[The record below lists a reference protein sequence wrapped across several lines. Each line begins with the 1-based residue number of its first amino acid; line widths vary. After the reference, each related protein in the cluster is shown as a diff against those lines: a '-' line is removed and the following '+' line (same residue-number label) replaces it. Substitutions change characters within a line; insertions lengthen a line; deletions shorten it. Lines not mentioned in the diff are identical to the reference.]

1 MLSLP
6 LLAPVN
12 VACYGR
18 NCLIIKRGANVRHSL
33 VAVTVL
39 AVVLSGCQR
48 KAEGQTVAVVN
59 GHEITIPEL
68 NFALNEVKIP
78 DSVDKN
84 AARSQVLQ
92 KIIDR
97 RLLADEAR
105 KEGIDKSPEFLNR
118 QRQMG
123 EDLLISMLAA
133 RRMNTA
139 QLPSDR
145 EAETYI
151 ASNPQAF
158 ANREEWNLD
167 QVLYPTQK
175 DPAILADIA
184 KTKSLDELIGVLQ
197 QHKITF
203 SRQKNRLDTAVIP
216 PQLYSKINALPA
228 GEPFAFPVGDR
239 TIASTILSREPKP
252 LTGDE
257 AKPLAVQAMRKAQ
270 TQKSLEALLK
280 SLRGTAKIEY
290 QPGYAPKS
298 S

>member
-1 MLSLP
+1 
-6 LLAPVN
+6 
-12 VACYGR
+12 
-18 NCLIIKRGANVRHSL
+18 VRHSL
-33 VAVTVL
+33 VAVAVL

-59 GHEITIPEL
+59 GREITIPEL
-68 NFALNEVKIP
+68 NFALSEVKIP
-78 DSVDKN
+78 DSADKN
-84 AARSQVLQ
+84 VVRSQILQ

-105 KEGIDKSPEFLNR
+105 KEGIDKTPEYLNR

-123 EDLLISMLAA
+123 EDLLISMLAP

-145 EAETYI
+145 EVDTYI

-158 ANREEWNLD
+158 ASREEWALN

-175 DPAILADIA
+175 DPAIAAEIA
-184 KTKSLDELIGVLQ
+184 KTKTMDDLIAVLQ
-197 QHKITF
+197 QHKVSF
-203 SRQKNRLDTAVIP
+203 SRQTNHLDTAVIP

-239 TIASTILSREPKP
+239 TIASSITNRESKA
-252 LTGDE
+252 LTGDQ
-257 AKPLAVQAMRKAQ
+257 AKPIAVQAMRKAQ
-270 TQKSLEALLK
+270 TAKSLEDLLK

-290 QPGYAPKS
+290 QPGFAPKS
-298 S
+298 

>member
-1 MLSLP
+1 M
-6 LLAPVN
+6 
-12 VACYGR
+12 
-18 NCLIIKRGANVRHSL
+18 RHSL
-33 VAVTVL
+33 VAVAVL

-59 GHEITIPEL
+59 GREITIPEL

-78 DSVDKN
+78 DSFDKN
-84 AARSQVLQ
+84 AARTQILQ
-92 KIIDR
+92 KLIDR

-105 KEGIDKSPEFLNR
+105 KEGIDKSPEYLNR

-145 EAETYI
+145 EVETYI

-158 ANREEWNLD
+158 ANREEWSLD

-175 DPAILADIA
+175 DPAVTAEIA
-184 KTKSLDELIGVLQ
+184 KTKTLDELIGVLQ
-197 QHKITF
+197 QHKVSF

-216 PQLYSKINALPA
+216 AQLYSKINALPA

-239 TIASTILSREPKP
+239 TIASTILSREPKA

-257 AKPLAVQAMRKAQ
+257 AKPLAVQAMRKSQ

-290 QPGYAPKS
+290 QPGYAPKKS
-298 S
+298 